1 MREWRAAKKRRGKR
15 RSVQVVAR
23 LQLATSA
30 GDNVPTAALES
41 VTVNSNKNRGK
52 FK

>member
-1 MREWRAAKKRRGKR
+1 MCEWQAAKKHRGEW

-30 GDNVPTAALES
+30 GDNAPSAALEW
-41 VTVNSNKNRGK
+41 VTVNGNKNREEI
-52 FK
+52 